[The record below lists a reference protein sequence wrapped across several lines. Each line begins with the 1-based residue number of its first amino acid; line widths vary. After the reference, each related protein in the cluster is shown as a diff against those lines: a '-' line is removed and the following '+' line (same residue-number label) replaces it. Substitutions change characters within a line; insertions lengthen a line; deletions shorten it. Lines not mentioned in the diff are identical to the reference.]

1 MTRALPFLLVLLAAA
16 PAAAQVGTS
25 KWSPAERTI
34 IGDFTRITSVAAARD
49 RVYATSPSAVLM
61 WDPWMRQWEGT
72 AVPPDPG
79 MLDRVFGAI
88 VDPLDNTLWL
98 ARIDGWVHYDPFL
111 ELWETGQVNGPVQEI
126 AFDLAAPFNGLH
138 LRTPSGWMM
147 VPRGTNAA
155 VPAQAPSQP
164 VQPASVRQAIRANP
178 TLQANSSAILLDNR
192 LQSARYTSAARSFEG
207 LGWYLGT
214 WGVGLLYIP
223 DGAAFPDQLT
233 YGLPGQT
240 VDALYSVPNGVW
252 VTTARSP
259 TSDPGIAFVAS
270 ELNDFRWIMG
280 PTAIGLS
287 FRNSSEI
294 VARRRELWIGT
305 DAGVAAMD
313 LESGEVTMY
322 DEGDGLPDN
331 RVLSIATRQGR
342 LVFGTA
348 RGVAVMDSGEVRRV
362 APAFVDPA
370 LALALTG
377 DTIWVGT
384 RRGILTIL
392 PGQDDAVVVPELLS
406 AASLRLGASAFAW
419 QADTLV
425 AMSEDRLLWR
435 KPDTGVWFL
444 GPLLS
449 PHLGQLRAMVA
460 DQDGLWIAGD
470 RGLAHTT
477 AAMVPSRVLDVPLDT
492 NGEVRALAVDEL
504 YLWVGTENGLTRF
517 AKRAI
522 RP

>member
-1 MTRALPFLLVLLAAA
+1 MTRAFPFLLALLVTAPLAAQTA
-16 PAAAQVGTS
+16 MSEWSTS
-25 KWSPAERTI
+25 DRTI

-61 WDPWMRQWEGT
+61 WNPWFRRWEGT
-72 AVPPDPG
+72 AVPPDPA
-79 MLDRVFGAI
+79 MLDRVFASL

-98 ARIDGWVHYDPFL
+98 ARIDGWVHYDPFIQ
-111 ELWETGQVNGPVQEI
+111 LWETGVVNGPVQEI

-138 LRTPSGWMM
+138 LRTPSGWVMI
-147 VPRGTNAA
+147 PRGTNAA
-155 VPAQAPSQP
+155 VPGLAPAQP
-164 VQPASVRQAIRANP
+164 VQPASVRQAIQANP
-178 TLQANSSAILLDNR
+178 TLQANSAAILLDNR
-192 LQSARYTSAARSFEG
+192 LRSARYTSAARSFEG

-223 DGAAFPDQLT
+223 DGAALPDQLT
-233 YGLPGQT
+233 YGLPGEE
-240 VDALYSVPNGVW
+240 VDALYSAPNGVW

-259 TSDPGIAFVAS
+259 STDPGIAFVAS
-270 ELNDFRWIMG
+270 ELNDFRWFRG
-280 PTAIGLS
+280 PTAIGLP
-287 FRNSSEI
+287 FGRSSEI
-294 VARRRELWIGT
+294 VARRRDLWIGT
-305 DAGVAAMD
+305 DAGVAAVD
-313 LESGEVTMY
+313 VESGEVTLY
-322 DEGDGLPDN
+322 DEGHGLPDN
-331 RVLSIATRQGR
+331 RVLSVATRQGR

-348 RGVAVMDSGEVRRV
+348 RGVAVLDSGEVRRV
-362 APAFVDPA
+362 APGFVDPA

-392 PGQDDAVVVPELLS
+392 PGEDDAVVMPELQS

-435 KPDTGVWFL
+435 KPETGTWFL

-449 PHLGQLRAMVA
+449 PLLGQLRAMTA
-460 DQDGLWIAGD
+460 DQEGLWIAGD

-477 AAMVPSRVLDVPLDT
+477 ATMAPSRILDIPLDT
-492 NGEVRALAVDEL
+492 NGEVRALAADEV
-504 YLWVGTENGLTRF
+504 YLWVGTENGLTR
-517 AKRAI
+517 
-522 RP
+522 